1 MNIIPMASR
10 LMLGLVLG
18 IFFYGG
24 LWFTVK
30 RLPSARHPA
39 LLALGSF
46 WVRMIIVLAGFVVV
60 IGNRWQYALAILAGF
75 IAGRLLTS
83 QFLTLPRTAAK

>member
-10 LMLGLVLG
+10 LMLGLALG
-18 IFFYGG
+18 IFFYAG

-30 RLPSARHPA
+30 RLPSTRHPA

-46 WVRMIIVLAGFVVV
+46 WVRIIIVLAGFVIV
-60 IGNRWQYALAILAGF
+60 IEHRWQYALAVFAGF
-75 IAGRLLTS
+75 FAGRLLTS
-83 QFLTLPRTAAK
+83 QFLAMPRTAAK

>member
-10 LMLGLVLG
+10 VVLGLALG
-18 IFFYGG
+18 IFFYAG

-30 RLPSARHPA
+30 RLPTARHPA

-46 WVRMIIVLAGFVVV
+46 LVRTIIVLAGFVVV
-60 IGNRWQYALAILAGF
+60 IEKRWQYALAVFAGF

-83 QFLTLPRTAAK
+83 QFVTLPRTAAK